1 MVGQVWF
8 IVFIFLSFVHNPFY
22 ILLFCWPIEED
33 QIYPILP
40 CLDVLNSPSVGV
52 RGNQLRS
59 VVVMVAQLVT
69 THSAC
74 SPHAVRLRS
83 SVEPPLSARWHTDTP
98 HSLTHWHTTLS
109 VTLSPVG
116 HNKSSPGTEQ
126 SELYKESE
134 TRSRGG
140 HHHFLP
146 WRYVGV
152 LRPGTSCLCP
162 AGYTQYSYSDNTHHC
177 RSPVHWDISRESCD
191 RQLSSPVMLPVPLQF
206 PRKCWGHG
214 GIFLNR
220 TIKAHHNSHQQNFM
234 EDLL

>member
-1 MVGQVWF
+1 MGICESF
-8 IVFIFLSFVHNPFY
+8 SLLSDRFGSLCLFFLSFVHNPFY

-98 HSLTHWHTTLS
+98 LSPHTRHSLINCSLE
-109 VTLSPVG
+109 L
-116 HNKSSPGTEQ
+116 TEIW
-126 SELYKESE
+126 EME
-134 TRSRGG
+134 TIYLDTVSR
-140 HHHFLP
+140 HHHPVRRLEEHLRFQEGELP
-146 WRYVGV
+146 
-152 LRPGTSCLCP
+152 
-162 AGYTQYSYSDNTHHC
+162 
-177 RSPVHWDISRESCD
+177 
-191 RQLSSPVMLPVPLQF
+191 ML
-206 PRKCWGHG
+206 
-214 GIFLNR
+214 
-220 TIKAHHNSHQQNFM
+220 TT
-234 EDLL
+234 DLLGTLPSWPSSDAETTKISWEIWSCVTRNVMPSPFKAVIQTVKC